1 MSHLILAFFRHII
14 WKIVKN
20 SIFFFWCCEPVCFS
34 LSTDWTELSHSLLE
48 RLAQLRER
56 SRGYSGCSQ
65 HACWRARPQIKAV
78 RLEKCLD
85 RKKSCGGSNEPLLYL
100 FFLLSQWKKKVSTN
114 ENHTPLKKKN
124 KMKGS
129 WMNFLFKSSNIL
141 FKLFNEKKV
150 KVYVNVSL
158 ATLFKN
164 VSLTFIFN
172 EVHVKTIQA
181 KIEMWKINILLNWS
195 EEKKYDLRS

>member
-1 MSHLILAFFRHII
+1 MKNCEKFYIFLLVLWTGLFLSLNWLNGTLALFTGKAGPI
-14 WKIVKN
+14 
-20 SIFFFWCCEPVCFS
+20 
-34 LSTDWTELSHSLLE
+34 E
-48 RLAQLRER
+48 RAFAWL
-56 SRGYSGCSQ
+56 SGCSQ